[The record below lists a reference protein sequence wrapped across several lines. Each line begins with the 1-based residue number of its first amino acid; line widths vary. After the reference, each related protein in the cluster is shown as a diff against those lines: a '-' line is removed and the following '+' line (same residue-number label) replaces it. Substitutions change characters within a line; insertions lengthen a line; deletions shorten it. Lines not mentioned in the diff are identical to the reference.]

1 MREGCWLAH
10 WLAQGRVKWLVM
22 SNEAMLNW
30 LAMSDE
36 SVWTDYSDMS
46 DEAKLN
52 WLVMRDNCLFRP
64 LYQAFSLYLMYIE
77 KAEKA
82 QVQGYGYMP
91 ATF

>member
-1 MREGCWLAH
+1 MTSDEQWGKVEVDSDEWWGC
-10 WLAQGRVKWLVM
+10 VNWLV
-22 SNEAMLNW
+22 
-30 LAMSDE
+30 
-36 SVWTDYSDMS
+36 MS